1 MDPDDQMAVDSYFFA
16 SFANSERTIRS
27 IRRLIDARPANQLP
41 RMSSEQSDQIIAG
54 AEEDEEQAR
63 QRKKHSHKG
72 VLGGLKKVLKPL
84 VGGHSHKDKEKDTDS
99 HASSETLHPG
109 LEQHL
114 VQETD
119 DGYDGYPPRQSGVP
133 PADKD
138 DKSWSEWLKKPV
150 VKVLHSKPSH
160 NNDLDRVSSSRSST
174 FHPIRSS
181 KTRRTSRPGP
191 GEPER
196 VTEVVEPVVAD
207 SDDDEASSDDDRY
220 HGRHRRR
227 ASRKERESFNSDM
240 SDGSGLERSN
250 YAVVDGS
257 KEGNHEEG
265 EIVRKF
271 RSVFSLSEKEELI
284 DRKFAFLLARLQGAE
299 LTVRLPRLLVPGTS
313 CIWPILRFDQLLLF
327 PLLPATVQDQ
337 GQLIRP
343 RALHRTQ
350 S

>member
-1 MDPDDQMAVDSYFFA
+1 MAVDSYFFA
-16 SFANSERTIRS
+16 SFANTERTIRS

-41 RMSSEQSDQIIAG
+41 RMSSEQSDEVIAG

-84 VGGHSHKDKEKDTDS
+84 VGSHSHKEKEKDIDS

-114 VQETD
+114 QQETD
-119 DGYDGYPPRQSGVP
+119 DDYDGYPPRQSGVP

-160 NNDLDRVSSSRSST
+160 HNNDLDRVSSSRSST
-174 FHPIRSS
+174 FQPIRSS

-191 GEPER
+191 GEAER
-196 VTEVVEPVVAD
+196 VTEVVEPVIAD
-207 SDDDEASSDDDRY
+207 SDDDGMSSDDDEDRY
-220 HGRHRRR
+220 HGRHHRR

-240 SDGSGLERSN
+240 SEGSALERSN

-257 KEGNHEEG
+257 KEGRHEEG
-265 EIVRKF
+265 EMVRKF

-284 DRKFAFLLARLQGAE
+284 DRE
-299 LTVRLPRLLVPGTS
+299 LV
-313 CIWPILRFDQLLLF
+313 CLRCFR
-327 PLLPATVQDQ
+327 
-337 GQLIRP
+337 IR
-343 RALHRTQ
+343 R
-350 S
+350 